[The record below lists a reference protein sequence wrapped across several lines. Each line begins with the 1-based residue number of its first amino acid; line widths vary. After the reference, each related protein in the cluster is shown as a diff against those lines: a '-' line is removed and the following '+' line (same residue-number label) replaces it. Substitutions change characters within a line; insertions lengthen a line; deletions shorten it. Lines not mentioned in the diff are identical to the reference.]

1 MLRALVACLL
11 IAASTLAV
19 SQAALAQPAPDG
31 LTAYPAAFFKENQP
45 ATALDMIKLV
55 PGFRLQNGD
64 TGIRGFSG
72 TVGNVLIDGQ
82 PPTSK
87 EESLELILGRI
98 TAGAV
103 ERIELIRGAAE
114 MYGHPM
120 LANVV
125 RIKNV
130 SLRGRAEIEGAI
142 NLTGSTAPRIALSV
156 TRQGADSIWDAS
168 VRYGRSIGN
177 NLGFGRRDRFAAD
190 GVTPVRLAQYEFPSL
205 NNYAEFSTN
214 YRQPLWEG
222 DLNLGLVLKQ
232 ERDYSDVREYISFPT
247 IAQNSGLESDRSR
260 NGEGRVEYARPI
272 GSWGQVRLFAVHR
285 QEEQDEISQ
294 TTTIVG
300 TDRSRSR
307 FNQRED
313 VGRLAWQ
320 LQDGDLK
327 LDAGVEGTINV
338 LSSRSTLTINNAPV
352 VLPAANLRV
361 EEKRAEFFATATQ
374 RFNPVLLSELGVR
387 YETSTLTQSG
397 DSSLVKE
404 LAFWKPRWL
413 TTWDVAPDNQ
423 LRFLVERQV
432 GQLNFRNFAA
442 TTSLNSNVVNAGN
455 KNLEPARSWIVALT
469 WEKHFW
475 ERGSLVLEARQQHID
490 HVVDHIPVFA
500 GARVFDAAG
509 NIGSGRRDQVEASMI
524 LPLDEV
530 GLTGVT
536 FTGRSTYT
544 NSRVRD
550 TATGVIRP
558 ISGDQEVVMH
568 FEATYDRPQ
577 DNLRFG
583 LNLHDHLV
591 TPETDYRIDEISAEY
606 HLFKLGA
613 FIEHKPVPDWTLRV
627 FANDMVPSHYMR
639 TRSIYGGLRG
649 ASPLS
654 LIERRQLTTGALI
667 GIRVQH
673 DFQ

>member
-1 MLRALVACLL
+1 MLRALVASFL

-64 TGIRGFSG
+64 SGIRGFSG

-87 EESLELILGRI
+87 EESLEQILGRI
-98 TAGAV
+98 ASNAV

-114 MYGHPM
+114 MYGHPI

-125 RIKNV
+125 RVKTV
-130 SLRGRAEIEGAI
+130 SMRGRAEVEGAI
-142 NLTGSTAPRIALSV
+142 NLTGSTAPRIALSI
-156 TRQGADSIWDAS
+156 TRQGTDSFWDAS

-177 NLGFGRRDRFAAD
+177 NLGFGRRDRFTPGGA
-190 GVTPVRLAQYEFPSL
+190 PVRLAEYEFPSL
-205 NNYAEFSTN
+205 NNFAEFSTN

-222 DLNLGLVLKQ
+222 DLALGLVLKQ
-232 ERDYSDVREYISFPT
+232 AREYSDVREYVTFPA
-247 IAQNSGLESDRSR
+247 IAQNSGLESDRAR
-260 NGEGRVEYARPI
+260 NGEARLEYARPI
-272 GSWGQVRLFAVHR
+272 GLWGQVRLFAVHR

-294 TTTIVG
+294 TTTIAG
-300 TDRSRSR
+300 TDRARSL

-320 LQDGDLK
+320 LQQGDLK

-338 LSSRSTLTINNAPV
+338 LYSRSTLTINNAPV

-361 EEKRAEFFATATQ
+361 EEQRAEFFATATQ
-374 RFNPVLLSELGVR
+374 RFSPVLLSELGLR

-397 DSSLVKE
+397 DSSLVKD
-404 LAFWKPRWL
+404 LSFWKPRWL
-413 TTWDVAPDNQ
+413 TTWDVVPDNQ

-455 KNLEPARSWIVALT
+455 RNLEPPRSWIFALT
-469 WEKHFW
+469 WERHFW
-475 ERGSLVLEARQQHID
+475 ERGSLVLEARQEHIEN
-490 HVVDHIPVFA
+490 VVDHIPVFA
-500 GARVFDAAG
+500 GLAAFDAIG

-524 LPLDEV
+524 LPLDEI

-536 FTGRSTYT
+536 FTGSGTYT

-550 TATGVIRP
+550 PATGFIRP

-583 LNLHDHLV
+583 VNLHDHLI
-591 TPETDYRIDEISAEY
+591 TAETEYRIDEISAEY
-606 HLFKLGA
+606 HVFKLGA
-613 FIEHKPVPDWTLRV
+613 FIEHKPAPDWTLRV
-627 FANDMVPSHYMR
+627 FANDMAPSHYMR
-639 TRSIYGGLRG
+639 TRAIYGGLRG
-649 ASPLS
+649 ATPLS
-654 LIERRQLTTGALI
+654 LIERRRLTTGAQI